1 MNSEPNTEP
10 VSEQM
15 KAMLSIPTIGE
26 PNTELKVYH
35 TICEDGYRR
44 ELVAKDDVETLIAQK
59 VAEAEQNILK
69 AIEDTTAMSQDG
81 TIWIDYNELK
91 SRLELKADKGK

>member
-1 MNSEPNTEP
+1 
-10 VSEQM
+10 
-15 KAMLSIPTIGE
+15 MLSIPTIGE

-59 VAEAEQNILK
+59 VAEAEHKQSQMILK
-69 AIEDTTAMSQDG
+69 KWQSFPSDG
-81 TIWIDYNELK
+81 DLTNWLYDLVK
-91 SRLELKADKGK
+91 TKKRQLKADKGR